1 MIITKSVQVGTNEIC
16 FEVGKMAKQ
25 AGGAVM
31 VTSGETMVLVTATA
45 QDEGREGIDFFPLT
59 VDYLE
64 KTYAAGKFPG
74 GFYKRESKPTD
85 LETLTSRIIDRS
97 IRPLF
102 EKAFQC
108 ETQVI
113 AEVMSHD
120 TQNESD
126 ILALNGASLA
136 LMISDIPFIGPIAGI
151 RVGKIGPDFIVNP
164 TISQLEE
171 SELNL
176 VMTVNRDSIVMVEG
190 GAHQLPEEIV
200 IDALMFGFE
209 QAQPI
214 IDLQLE
220 ITKECGKEKRQ
231 VVVEEKDQ
239 ELVGAVKA
247 VTDDKLT
254 DLLAISDKQK
264 RSKAIKAFKKATVE
278 KLVGSFPEA
287 EKDIKGVIEDEMKS
301 KVRQIIFN
309 GTRIDG
315 RQHDE
320 VRSISCETGLLIR
333 AHGSGLFTRG
343 ETQAMVVATL
353 GTTQDEQRVENIR
366 GESSKRFMLH
376 YNFPPFSTG
385 EVKFMRSPGRREIGH
400 GALAE
405 RALLPVMPGADKFPY
420 TVRLVS
426 EILASNGSS
435 SMASVCGGC
444 LALMN
449 AGVPIESPVAGIAMG
464 LVEGED
470 QTVILSDIL
479 GDEDH
484 MGDMDFKVTG
494 TSKGITALQMDIK
507 IEGISKEILTKALAQ
522 AKQGRDFIL
531 GKMLETQAE
540 YNQEL
545 SRYAPRI
552 ETVKVKKEKIKDVI
566 GPGGSHI
573 KDIVAKSGCGVNID
587 DDGTV
592 HISSPNLENIEKAKK
607 MIKELTQEVEVG
619 KTYLG
624 RVTSIKDFGAFVEIL
639 PRLDGL
645 VHISELT
652 DKKVARVTDVVQLGD
667 EIMVKVINVDRS
679 GKVKLSRREA
689 IADGRKRR

>member
-1 MIITKSVQVGTNEIC
+1 
-16 FEVGKMAKQ
+16 
-25 AGGAVM
+25 
-31 VTSGETMVLVTATA
+31 
-45 QDEGREGIDFFPLT
+45 
-59 VDYLE
+59 
-64 KTYAAGKFPG
+64 
-74 GFYKRESKPTD
+74 
-85 LETLTSRIIDRS
+85 
-97 IRPLF
+97 
-102 EKAFQC
+102 
-108 ETQVI
+108 
-113 AEVMSHD
+113 
-120 TQNESD
+120 
-126 ILALNGASLA
+126 
-136 LMISDIPFIGPIAGI
+136 
-151 RVGKIGPDFIVNP
+151 
-164 TISQLEE
+164 
-171 SELNL
+171 
-176 VMTVNRDSIVMVEG
+176 
-190 GAHQLPEEIV
+190 
-200 IDALMFGFE
+200 
-209 QAQPI
+209 
-214 IDLQLE
+214 
-220 ITKECGKEKRQ
+220 
-231 VVVEEKDQ
+231 
-239 ELVGAVKA
+239 
-247 VTDDKLT
+247 
-254 DLLAISDKQK
+254 
-264 RSKAIKAFKKATVE
+264 
-278 KLVGSFPEA
+278 
-287 EKDIKGVIEDEMKS
+287 
-301 KVRQIIFN
+301 
-309 GTRIDG
+309 
-315 RQHDE
+315 
-320 VRSISCETGLLIR
+320 
-333 AHGSGLFTRG
+333 
-343 ETQAMVVATL
+343 
-353 GTTQDEQRVENIR
+353 
-366 GESSKRFMLH
+366 
-376 YNFPPFSTG
+376 
-385 EVKFMRSPGRREIGH
+385 
-400 GALAE
+400 
-405 RALLPVMPGADKFPY
+405 MPGADKFPY